1 MKTEFYTKQG
11 EVIIKLA
18 EHLLQVGPGDRL
30 PSVSDYCA
38 LLSAGSGT
46 VQAALKTLIDAGAIV
61 LESHGYQ
68 GTHVVSTNLSLLW
81 KFSQHSV
88 LIGCMPL
95 PYTKRF
101 QGMATALYQQFEQ
114 ANIPLSLNYV
124 RGGRWRVQRLME
136 GHIDYTICSRLTAKS
151 ALEEYSNI
159 CVALDLGER
168 SFVGQCCIL
177 FASPNENH
185 IRNGMRIGVDRG
197 TYDHVVFNEA
207 LCKGLDVTFEPLNYP
222 QIFSALRKGL
232 IDATMWNMD
241 EDEER
246 YIGLK
251 SVPAAISSETKE
263 IEREF
268 CWGVILTRDDD
279 PQYAS
284 VIRSVVNVPQLHAV
298 QKSVIEDRI
307 IPAY

>member
-11 EVIIKLA
+11 EVVIKLA

-38 LLSAGSGT
+38 LLAAGSGT
-46 VQAALKTLIDAGAIV
+46 VQAALRTLIDSGAIV
-61 LESHGYQ
+61 IESHGHQ
-68 GTHVVSTNLSLLW
+68 GTYVVSTNLSLLW

-101 QGMATALYQQFEQ
+101 QGLATALYQQFEHI
-114 ANIPLSLNYV
+114 NIPLSLNYV

-136 GHIDYTICSRLTAKS
+136 GHIDFTICSRLTAKR
-151 ALEEYSNI
+151 ALEEYSDVCI
-159 CVALDLGER
+159 ALDLGER
-168 SFVGQCCIL
+168 SFVGGCCIM
-177 FASPNENH
+177 FASPNEDH
-185 IRNGMRIGVDRG
+185 IRDGMRIGVDRA

-207 LCKGLDVTFEPLNYP
+207 LCRGLDVTFVPMNYP
-222 QIFSALRKGL
+222 EIFSTLRKGL

-241 EDEER
+241 EAEER
-246 YIGLK
+246 YIGINC
-251 SVPAAISSETKE
+251 VPAVISPETEE

-268 CWGVILTRDDD
+268 CWGVILTRDYD
-279 PQYAS
+279 PQFAS
-284 VIRSVVNVPQLHAV
+284 VIRDVVNVPQLHVV
-298 QKSVIEDRI
+298 QQNVIEDKI